1 MEVGRSE
8 PVQLPQ
14 GWMRRVTPW
23 VAGILALTFT
33 LILAAVA
40 VSFLVPLY
48 FQFKDL
54 SQDVKEL
61 KKFTGTFTEAHLRE
75 VEVEIIY
82 LKILVRKPK
91 TDLKTAREIAE
102 TVAVHA
108 QGFRR
113 DPDLI
118 LAIIEVE
125 SDYLIEEVSQ
135 AGAIGLMQV
144 MPQWVEVFGIRCD
157 LKDPDCNVRSGLRLL
172 ESYEQLYGD
181 LRVALTVYNRG
192 PSPVDWAFI
201 KGQDPDNG
209 YAGKILKA
217 YEEIQAL

>member
-1 MEVGRSE
+1 VRKIIFEAITAMTAIAVVAIFSTVWGLLGRVE
-8 PVQLPQ
+8 ETN
-14 GWMRRVTPW
+14 G
-23 VAGILALTFT
+23 AINALTRT
-33 LILAAVA
+33 
-40 VSFLVPLY
+40 
-48 FQFKDL
+48 
-54 SQDVKEL
+54 
-61 KKFTGTFTEAHLRE
+61 HLEQVEEE
-75 VEVEIIY
+75 VLY

-91 TDLKTAREIAE
+91 CEQEVARTIAK
-102 TVAVHA
+102 TVARHSKD
-108 QGFRR
+108 FRR
-113 DPDLI
+113 DPDLV

-125 SDYLIEEVSQ
+125 SDYLITEVST

-181 LRVALTVYNRG
+181 LKIALTVYNRG

-209 YAGKILKA
+209 YAGKILRA
-217 YEEIQAL
+217 YKEIQTL

>member
-1 MEVGRSE
+1 VRQIIFDAITAMTAIAVVVIFLTVWGLLERIEKVNGS
-8 PVQLPQ
+8 
-14 GWMRRVTPW
+14 
-23 VAGILALTFT
+23 IDALTR
-33 LILAAVA
+33 
-40 VSFLVPLY
+40 
-48 FQFKDL
+48 
-54 SQDVKEL
+54 
-61 KKFTGTFTEAHLRE
+61 AHLEQVEEE
-75 VEVEIIY
+75 VLY
-82 LKILVRKPK
+82 LKILVRKPECDQK
-91 TDLKTAREIAE
+91 VARTIAA
-102 TVAVHA
+102 TVSRHSKD
-108 QGFRR
+108 FRR
-113 DPDLI
+113 DPDLV

-125 SDYLIEEVSQ
+125 SDYLIAEVST

-157 LKDPDCNVRSGLRLL
+157 LRDPDCNVRSGLRLL

-181 LRVALTVYNRG
+181 LKIALTVYNRG